1 MSKQPFPGFP
11 AKSSSTPLPDLFF
24 SRLLPEI
31 QSLPE
36 LKVVLHIF
44 FRLYQEKGTP
54 KLITYDELA
63 SDETLMR
70 GLDETADAREALR
83 QALDS
88 AVGRGVLLHTVLGAE
103 GQSQDAYFINS
114 ASGRAAVSRIE
125 SGELSTQVS
134 PHSQTQTRRESPN
147 IFILYEQNIG
157 LLTPMIAEELKEAE
171 KLYPAAWIEEAFKE
185 AVALNKR
192 SWRYIARILERWSV
206 EGKGSGKSGRDSEK
220 KRGPER
226 YLGGKYGHLVRH

>member
-1 MSKQPFPGFP
+1 MSNQPFPGFP
-11 AKSSSTPLPDLFF
+11 AKSSSTLLPDLFF

-31 QSLPE
+31 HSLPE

-44 FRLYQEKGTP
+44 FRLHQKKGTP
-54 KLITYDELA
+54 EFVTYEELG
-63 SDETLMR
+63 SDGTLME
-70 GLDETADAREALR
+70 GLDGTTEAPEVLR
-83 QALDS
+83 HALDS
-88 AVGRGVLLHTVLGAE
+88 AVGRGVLLHVVLKAR

-114 ASGRAAVSRIE
+114 ASSRAAVSRIE
-125 SGELSTQVS
+125 SGELSMQVS
-134 PHSQTQTRRESPN
+134 PHTRRESPN

-157 LLTPMIAEELKEAE
+157 LLTPMRAEELKEAE
-171 KLYPAAWIEEAFKE
+171 KLYPAAWIEEAFEE

-192 SWRYIARILERWSV
+192 SWPYIARILERWSV
-206 EGKGSGKSGRDSEK
+206 EGKGSGKSGRDSKK

>member
-1 MSKQPFPGFP
+1 LSNQPFPGFP
-11 AKSSSTPLPDLFF
+11 AKSSFTPLPDLFF

-31 QSLPE
+31 HSLPE

-44 FRLYQEKGTP
+44 FRLHQKKRTP
-54 KLITYDELA
+54 EFVTYEELG
-63 SDETLMR
+63 SDETLME
-70 GLDETADAREALR
+70 GLDGTTEAPEVLR
-83 QALDS
+83 HALDS
-88 AVGRGVLLHTVLGAE
+88 AVGRGVLLHVVLKAR

-114 ASGRAAVSRIE
+114 ASTRAAVSRIE
-125 SGELSTQVS
+125 SGELSMQVS
-134 PHSQTQTRRESPN
+134 PHSQPHTRRESPN

-171 KLYPAAWIEEAFKE
+171 KLYPAAWIEEAFEE

-192 SWRYIARILERWSV
+192 SWPYIARILERWSV
-206 EGKGSGKSGRDSEK
+206 EGRGSGKSGRDSKK
-220 KRGPER
+220 KRGLER